1 MKKIISPLMNEEG
14 SVIAYTIMMLALLTV
29 IGLAASYN
37 ARTEL
42 EIAGADWTY
51 QRNFYLAEGA
61 AMEAADW
68 LDNNPV
74 TSTSGPAWM
83 ELTPGSLNAG
93 TIGDYW
99 AGNEATLPQTS
110 SIDANASFLACY
122 EGVSAGSSLDVSK
135 SKMHEIS
142 IYGRCQKRGVSEVR
156 LGYLVAF

>member
-1 MKKIISPLMNEEG
+1 MKKIVSPLMNEEG
-14 SVIAYTIMMLALLTV
+14 SVMVYTIMVLTLLTV
-29 IGLAASYN
+29 IGLAATYTS
-37 ARTEL
+37 RTEL
-42 EIAGADWTY
+42 EIAGADLTY

-74 TSTSGPAWM
+74 TASSGPTWL

-93 TIGDYW
+93 TMADYW
-99 AGNEATLPQTS
+99 AGSEAALPQTS
-110 SIDANASFLACY
+110 SIDAAASFLACY

-142 IYGRCQKRGVSEVR
+142 IYGRSEKRGVVEIR
-156 LGYLVAF
+156 LGYLMAF